1 MTKEEKKKSL
11 EDLQQRIDEEKAKV
25 KSGEITTG
33 MYYAFVS
40 GLLSAHLFIFY
51 NDMPNIELNK

>member
-11 EDLQQRIDEEKAKV
+11 EDLQRSIDEEKAKV

-33 MYYAFVS
+33 MYYAYVS
-40 GLLSAHLFIFY
+40 GLLSAHLYIFY
-51 NDMPNIELNK
+51 NASPNIEL